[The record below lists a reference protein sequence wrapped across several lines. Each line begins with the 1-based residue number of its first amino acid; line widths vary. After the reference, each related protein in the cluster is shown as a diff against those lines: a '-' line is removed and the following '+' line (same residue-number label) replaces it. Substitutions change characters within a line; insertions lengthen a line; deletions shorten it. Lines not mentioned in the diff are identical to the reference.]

1 MTSNFNELYLDNIS
15 AVFGDML
22 NYAVNVCKE
31 DGDVFLQKFIAS
43 GIAQEFEAGNPKYI
57 VGKSGI
63 EIAMEVLGLVE
74 YQNVFL
80 GNATKEYWAASVLAK
95 FKFNTELSFKQIL
108 ERLPFSKIVEL
119 YHPLHEADVTKFFEV
134 ALQQLNNPSLE
145 ELQEPTAPL
154 HHI

>member
-31 DGDVFLQKFIAS
+31 SGDDFLRKFIES
-43 GIAQEFEAGNPKYI
+43 GIAREFERGNPKYI

-63 EIAMEVLGLVE
+63 EIAMEILGIVD
-74 YQNVFL
+74 YQENFL
-80 GNATKEYWAASVLAK
+80 SNATKEYWAASVLAK
-95 FKFNTELSFKQIL
+95 FKFNTELSFEEIL
-108 ERLPFSKIVEL
+108 KRLPFSKIVEL

-134 ALQQLNNPSLE
+134 AREWVCDGYGKRTL
-145 ELQEPTAPL
+145 
-154 HHI
+154 